1 MKVLWLLL
9 MVCGAAQAQEW
20 IELTR
25 TSNATVM
32 VQTGGATRAPSG
44 KPAVWVYLDY
54 ARPEPNGA
62 MSTRAFIEADCAGMQ
77 TRMLAVTDHSL
88 HRGGGSV
95 VATSRPKDWEP
106 VAPSTVT
113 ARAWMYACTG
123 K

>member
-9 MVCGAAQAQEW
+9 ALCGAAQAQGW

-25 TSNATVM
+25 SGKAVAF
-32 VQTGGATRAPSG
+32 VPAGGVSRAPSG

-62 MSTRAFIEADCAGMQ
+62 LSTRAFIEADCAGMQ
-77 TRMLAVTDHSL
+77 SRILALTDHSEA
-88 HRGGGSV
+88 RGGGTV
-95 VATSRPKDWEP
+95 ITTGKPAEWEP
-106 VAPSTVT
+106 VPPETIR
-113 ARAWMYACTG
+113 ARVWMYACTG

>member
-1 MKVLWLLL
+1 VDRADPHQQRD
-9 MVCGAAQAQEW
+9 GAGPGRRFS
-20 IELTR
+20 R
-25 TSNATVM
+25 TVG
-32 VQTGGATRAPSG
+32 QTGRA
-44 KPAVWVYLDY
+44 VRLDEG
-54 ARPEPNGA
+54 PEPNGA

-77 TRMLAVTDHSL
+77 TRMLAVTDHSQ
-88 HRGGGSV
+88 HRGGGNV